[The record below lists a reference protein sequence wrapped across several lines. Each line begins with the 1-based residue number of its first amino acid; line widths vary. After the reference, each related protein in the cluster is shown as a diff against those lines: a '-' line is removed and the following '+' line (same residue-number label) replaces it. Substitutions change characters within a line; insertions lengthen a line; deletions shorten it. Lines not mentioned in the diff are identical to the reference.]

1 VYVHR
6 ETLKEK
12 NKAKKQ
18 PRNMRNL
25 LALVLGAA
33 AGLAAVE
40 DPWCCSAGVA
50 PESDCK
56 GLDQHDCEF
65 HVPQC
70 AWGPSKDCP
79 LPPPLPT
86 CCSAGVA
93 PESDCKGLDQHD
105 CEFHVPQCAWGP
117 SKICPPTTREGLQ
130 DKRAALA
137 A

>member
-1 VYVHR
+1 MYVHR

-65 HVPQC
+65 HVRTFSPRSARATGERLGAEKGSSLARMTPIAPLQE
-70 AWGPSKDCP
+70 SKRRACR
-79 LPPPLPT
+79 
-86 CCSAGVA
+86 
-93 PESDCKGLDQHD
+93 DQMQWRCRGRCRGGQVH
-105 CEFHVPQCAWGP
+105 G
-117 SKICPPTTREGLQ
+117 S
-130 DKRAALA
+130 
-137 A
+137 